1 MRLAITKSVDD
12 MAFLEGQASERK
24 VELVALPLSRVE
36 HIKFDWPAR
45 VNLEEID
52 WLTFSSANGVR
63 SFFERLQELGLAI
76 ADRTKLAVVG
86 ERTAAILKQVSG
98 RQADL
103 IPHDSYGEMM
113 FQELAQSYQLAQQT
127 VLYSRA
133 ELVNYDPEQLLK
145 KLKVNYIPLVSYRS
159 IQQALEA
166 DTVQKLGTEDYILF
180 TSPSNVRSYQSQFGR
195 PKTRLIAI
203 GHTTAKSM
211 NEAGWSGFA
220 IMKAKNVETV
230 MELI

>member
-1 MRLAITKSVDD
+1 MRLAVTKNIDEL
-12 MAFLEGQASERK
+12 AFLEGPAAEHQ

-36 HIKFDWPAR
+36 PVMFDWPTGPKLA
-45 VNLEEID
+45 EID

-63 SFFERLQELGLAI
+63 SFFERLRELGLTV
-76 ADRTKLAVVG
+76 ADRTKIAVVG
-86 ERTAAILKQVSG
+86 ERTAAVLKQISG

-103 IPHDSYGEMM
+103 IPHDAYGEMM
-113 FQELAQSYQLAQQT
+113 FQELAQSYQLARQT
-127 VLYSRA
+127 VLYARA

-159 IQQALEA
+159 VQQEPDADLVRQLEA
-166 DTVQKLGTEDYILF
+166 EDYILF

-203 GHTTAKSM
+203 GYTTAKSM

-230 MELI
+230 LELI